1 MEKQKRK
8 DLLPETIEH
17 KPPKPPKPKTRGVT
31 LRTPKDLMRILADVI
46 SEIFREGKQVEHSGK
61 IFQIGSV
68 WLKAYET
75 TTKEEL
81 LPVLEDLKERLDA
94 IEAIKK

>member
-1 MEKQKRK
+1 MIIMEKQKRK
-8 DLLPETIEH
+8 DAFPETIEH
-17 KPPKPPKPKTRGVT
+17 KPKPKTRGVT

-46 SEIFREGKQVEHSGK
+46 SEIFRENKQVEHSGK

-75 TTKEEL
+75 ATKEDL
-81 LPVLEDLKERLDA
+81 MPMLEEIKERLDRM
-94 IEAIKK
+94 EGVKK